1 MFILLGFWQ
10 IDRAGLKASLIQE
23 FDLEQAK
30 GPLPISVSSSQW
42 SRVHIEGLYDPAQQV
57 LIDNQIN
64 NGKVGYKIYTPF
76 YYEQDQAIF
85 VDRGWISQG
94 KTRSDLPDINFNA
107 TKLRIVGSLIK
118 PEKEVLVGDKLLT
131 NEWPMVSQTKSP
143 SVIQAAYE
151 KQFSNMVLILEPGSL
166 FLNEYIALT
175 PFVITPT
182 KHYGYALQW
191 FTMSLVLAGMF
202 MYAIK
207 RES

>member
-1 MFILLGFWQ
+1 M
-10 IDRAGLKASLIQE
+10 
-23 FDLEQAK
+23 
-30 GPLPISVSSSQW
+30 
-42 SRVHIEGLYDPAQQV
+42 
-57 LIDNQIN
+57 
-64 NGKVGYKIYTPF
+64 
-76 YYEQDQAIF
+76 
-85 VDRGWISQG
+85 
-94 KTRSDLPDINFNA
+94 
-107 TKLRIVGSLIK
+107 
-118 PEKEVLVGDKLLT
+118 GDKLLT

-143 SVIQAAYE
+143 SVTQAAYD